1 MRRGTCLGKAIWIN
15 CGTLSSIWPWTS
27 DIGQQQSKLSI
38 WCVTVHCTILVVFA
52 VHWKMCFIQGSTWQ
66 PGTALHDTE
75 LYLVHCPV
83 SSVQLVVQRERGDPL
98 EEPDGAA
105 ATDQPLAGPG
115 HSRFHTVQCTHCT
128 AQWLLSVSTHVHCST
143 HSYSLTAKLILFD
156 KSTLFTFYVYTRFH
170 YKLSFQVLAL

>member
-1 MRRGTCLGKAIWIN
+1 MVCN
-15 CGTLSSIWPWTS
+15 CTLHNIGCVCCALKNVLYPGQYLTTWYSITRYR
-27 DIGQQQSKLSI
+27 
-38 WCVTVHCTILVVFA
+38 A
-52 VHWKMCFIQGSTWQ
+52 V
-66 PGTALHDTE
+66 PGPL
-75 LYLVHCPV
+75 P
-83 SSVQLVVQRERGDPL
+83 SVQCAACSAERERGPL

-156 KSTLFTFYVYTRFH
+156 KSTLFTFYVYTRLH